1 MSVRAR
7 RDGDLASSP
16 NEHSSCILPH
26 YHTRKCT
33 CPPHTHGHMQGAR
46 LTRLMQPR
54 LALALEEDEPRHCR
68 SLRRRCRAADA
79 RRRRRAV
86 RERAAPLLEAQRDVL
101 RHNTP
106 EEAVGEARR
115 ADLSADATHAAA
127 PTRTRAQL
135 RWARHCRTRAA
146 RDRTCSCELN
156 VSFSAS
162 SAARLLTCT
171 HAHVCSPTRVH
182 EAAYSVGP
190 LPHQVVP
197 RRRGRV
203 RACSVG
209 SV

>member
-16 NEHSSCILPH
+16 NEHSSCILTH

-33 CPPHTHGHMQGAR
+33 CPPHMHGHMQGAR

-68 SLRRRCRAADA
+68 SLRRRCRATDA
-79 RRRRRAV
+79 RRRRRTV
-86 RERAAPLLEAQRDVL
+86 RERAAPLLEAQRDAL

-115 ADLSADATHAAA
+115 ADLSADATRTHAA
-127 PTRTRAQL
+127 PPMLTRAQL
-135 RWARHCRTRAA
+135 RWHSTHEAA
-146 RDRTCSCELN
+146 GDRTCSCELN

-171 HAHVCSPTRVH
+171 HAHVCSPT
-182 EAAYSVGP
+182 
-190 LPHQVVP
+190 P
-197 RRRGRV
+197 RARGSLQRRALRFLT
-203 RACSVG
+203 R
-209 SV
+209 